1 MAFKVVQTVGVI
13 TAGSGTA
20 VNTAAIPLKSGYLRI
35 SAQGN
40 PATVSTTATATAN
53 DLYVAVGESVVLK
66 ERVAR
71 QQVTGI
77 TTGTTTTVTFGE
89 NYGNPFNV
97 GDYVAIENGYPAG
110 INTTFSQVTAVTQ
123 SSLTLSFNSAS
134 VTGVAV
140 TGTTVARSIQLS
152 AMGAGGSATMHV
164 TEVQTASQN

>member
-13 TAGSGTA
+13 TAASGTA
-20 VNTAAIPLKSGYLRI
+20 VNTVAIPLKSGYLRI

-40 PATVSTTATATAN
+40 PATVNTASTATAS

-97 GDYVAIENGYPAG
+97 GDYVAIENGYPSG
-110 INTTFSQVTAVTQ
+110 INTTFAQVSAVTQ
-123 SSLTLSFNSAS
+123 TSLTLSFNSAS

-152 AMGAGGSATMHV
+152 AMGSGGSATMHV

>member
-13 TAGSGTA
+13 TAASGTA
-20 VNTAAIPLKSGYLRI
+20 VNTVAIPLKSGYLRI

-40 PATVSTTATATAN
+40 PATVNTASTATAS

-97 GDYVAIENGYPAG
+97 GDYVAIENGYPSG
-110 INTTFSQVTAVTQ
+110 INTTFAQVSAVTQ
-123 SSLTLSFNSAS
+123 TSLTLSFNSAS

-152 AMGAGGSATMHV
+152 AMGSGGSATMHV
-164 TEVQTASQN
+164 TEVQTASVT

>member
-40 PATVSTTATATAN
+40 PATVSTSSTATAS

-77 TTGTTTTVTFGE
+77 TTGTTTTE
-89 NYGNPFNV
+89 IHLMLEIMLQLKM
-97 GDYVAIENGYPAG
+97 DILQE
-110 INTTFSQVTAVTQ
+110 
-123 SSLTLSFNSAS
+123 
-134 VTGVAV
+134 
-140 TGTTVARSIQLS
+140 SILLF
-152 AMGAGGSATMHV
+152 HR
-164 TEVQTASQN
+164 

>member
-13 TAGSGTA
+13 TAASGTA
-20 VNTAAIPLKSGYLRI
+20 VNTAAIPLKSGYLRV
-35 SAQGN
+35 SAQAN
-40 PATVSTTATATAN
+40 PATVSTASTATAS

-97 GDYVAIENGYPAG
+97 GDYVAIENGYPSG
-110 INTTFSQVTAVTQ
+110 INTTFALVTAVTQ

-152 AMGAGGSATMHV
+152 AMGSGGSATMHV
-164 TEVQTASQN
+164 TEVQTASVT